1 MGFHH
6 LTLEWNL
13 TQVNLILIIH
23 SVHILKFDGQYGFED
38 QFLQSAV
45 AFNNKIMTDV
55 EWHITKID
63 EGIFMCANIYPDLD
77 KVMDVQDAALKWLD
91 EVEHMLILDDE
102 GSRTEGHSGPLV
114 RSFNS

>member
-1 MGFHH
+1 MS
-6 LTLEWNL
+6 
-13 TQVNLILIIH
+13 TQIASYI
-23 SVHILKFDGQYGFED
+23 KFKTQDGFED
-38 QFLQSAV
+38 QFLQSGV
-45 AFNNKIMTDV
+45 AFNKKIMTDV